1 MELNYLA
8 REDYLMFGFEGCFI
22 LFIND
27 DFTIFYKLQTEEWAT
42 LKQRPT
48 YAEITES
55 LNIQWNCYV

>member
-1 MELNYLA
+1 
-8 REDYLMFGFEGCFI
+8 MFRFEGCFI
-22 LFIND
+22 SFIND

-55 LNIQWNCYV
+55 LNIQ